1 MAEKN
6 MSEKLAES
14 ISKLIKK
21 TNTFEKIETLL
32 NGVSLF
38 MFITGAVSL
47 YNSYKLHKITEYAN
61 ISKNK
66 MDDKINSK
74 LDKIIETNEKIIHLQ
89 MQLYTSFQN
98 NEVLKTQVSL
108 TEDIE
113 NIKTQTIVS
122 PLEDYYELVNECYDN
137 IPCNNSKK
145 ASGLNRLFGWK

>member
-38 MFITGAVSL
+38 IFITGAVTL

-113 NIKTQTIVS
+113 DIKTQIIVT
-122 PLEDYYELVNECYDN
+122 PLEDYYELANECYDN

-145 ASGLNRLFGWK
+145 ATGLNRLFGWK